1 VTGCNDA
8 FVVDTATKNMLVA
21 AHPKCAEIIRPF
33 LRGQDVCRWAAEWDG
48 LWMIFTRRGIEIEQ
62 YPSIHQHLQR
72 YRESLEPKPDDWSG
86 RTWSG
91 RKAGTYKWFEIQDSV
106 EYWQEFAKPKIVYQ
120 EIQFHPCYAL
130 DVSGQLGNNKTFFV
144 AKGDLYLLA
153 VLNSPLMWWHN
164 WRYLPHMKDEALS
177 PVGRLMEL
185 LPIARPPDAIRCRVE
200 NAVRRLIEI
209 TSREQSTGRDLL
221 DWLRVEHGIEKP
233 SMKLQ
238 SPTTLDSDAFVA
250 EVKKLRGKKNPLSAP
265 ALKNLREEYSRTVE
279 PSRALAAEA
288 LTLEHEVSGLV
299 NDAYGLTPDEVKLMW
314 QTAPPRMPVSV
325 RSASPT
331 P

>member
-1 VTGCNDA
+1 MIALKSSENCPWPWADA
-8 FVVDTATKNMLVA
+8 CEDAESVFAQAYPALH
-21 AHPKCAEIIRPF
+21 AHMNQFREPLIKRQDQGRHWWELRSCA
-33 LRGQDVCRWAAEWDG
+33 
-48 LWMIFTRRGIEIEQ
+48 
-62 YPSIHQHLQR
+62 
-72 YRESLEPKPDDWSG
+72 
-86 RTWSG
+86 
-91 RKAGTYKWFEIQDSV
+91 
-106 EYWQEFAKPKIVYQ
+106 YWQEFAKPKIVYQ

-130 DVSGQLGNNKTFFV
+130 DTSGQLGNNKTFFV
-144 AKGDLYLLA
+144 ANGDLYLLA

-164 WRYLPHMKDEALS
+164 WLHLPHMKDEALS
-177 PVGRLMEL
+177 PVAFLMES
-185 LPIARPPDAIRCRVE
+185 LPIARPPDAIRCQVE
-200 NAVRRLIEI
+200 NAIRRLIEI
-209 TSREQSTGRDLL
+209 TSREQITCRDLL
-221 DWLRVEHGIEKP
+221 DWLRMEHGIEKP

-265 ALKNLREEYSRTVE
+265 AIRNLREEYSRTVE

-288 LTLEHEVSGLV
+288 RTLENEVSGLV

-325 RSASPT
+325 RSASST